1 MRVTLKHI
9 LKRVGNTMKK
19 TKISILQ
26 AWLSILFVSCF
37 LISNI
42 LAAKQFALPFGV
54 SMTAGAMTTF
64 PITYIL
70 SDIFSEVY
78 GYKWS
83 RTTCYMAFAINLLMA
98 GLFQIAIILPPS
110 PFYVGQEAFAQTLG
124 SAPRILAASLAAYV
138 IGDFANDKVFHKMKE
153 RHAESMRGYGWRA
166 ILSSLVGEICDSC
179 VFISVAF
186 IGTLP
191 VREMVVMAVTQ
202 VCLKVGYEIIVL
214 PLSTLACRKV
224 RAYEIQFS

>member
-1 MRVTLKHI
+1 
-9 LKRVGNTMKK
+9 MKK
-19 TKISILQ
+19 TKISMLQ
-26 AWLSILFVSCF
+26 VWLSILFVSCF

-54 SMTAGAMTTF
+54 SMTVGAMTTF

-70 SDIFSEVY
+70 SDIFSEIY

-83 RTTCYMAFAINLLMA
+83 RTTCYMAFAMNLLMA
-98 GLFQIAIILPPS
+98 GLFQVAIILPPS
-110 PFYVGQEAFAQTLG
+110 PFYAGQEAFAQTLG

-138 IGDFANDKVFHKMKE
+138 IGDFANDKVFRKMKE
-153 RHAESMRGYGWRA
+153 RHAESMKGYGWRA
-166 ILSSLVGEICDSC
+166 ILSSLVGEMCDSC
-179 VFISVAF
+179 VFIPVAF

-191 VREMVVMAVTQ
+191 VREMVIMAVTQ

-224 RAYEIQFS
+224 RAYEIQSSR

>member
-1 MRVTLKHI
+1 
-9 LKRVGNTMKK
+9 MKK
-19 TKISILQ
+19 TKISTLQ
-26 AWLSILFVSCF
+26 ALLMIVFVSCF

-42 LAAKQFALPFGV
+42 LASKQFLLPFGIT
-54 SMTAGAMTTF
+54 MTVGAMTTF

-83 RTTCYMAFAINLLMA
+83 RATCYIAFTMNLLMA
-98 GLFQIAIILPPS
+98 GLFQIAILLPPS
-110 PFYVGQEAFAQTLG
+110 PFYAGQEAFAQTLG
-124 SAPRILAASLAAYV
+124 NAPRILTASLAAYV
-138 IGDFANDKVFHKMKE
+138 IGDFANDKVFRKMKK
-153 RHAESMRGYGWRA
+153 RHAESMKGYGWRA
-166 ILSSLVGEICDSC
+166 ILSSLVGELCDSC
-179 VFISVAF
+179 VFIPVAF

-191 VREMVVMAVTQ
+191 VREMVVMAATQ

-224 RAYEIQFS
+224 RAYELQPSR

>member
-1 MRVTLKHI
+1 ME
-9 LKRVGNTMKK
+9 K
-19 TKISILQ
+19 TKISKLQ

-54 SMTAGAMTTF
+54 SMTVGAMTTF

-83 RTTCYMAFAINLLMA
+83 RATCYMAFTMNLLMA

-110 PFYVGQEAFAQTLG
+110 PFYAGQEAFAQTLG

-138 IGDFANDKVFHKMKE
+138 IGDFANDKVFRKMKE
-153 RHAESMRGYGWRA
+153 RHTETMKGYGWRA
-166 ILSSLVGEICDSC
+166 ILSSLVGELCDSC
-179 VFISVAF
+179 VFIPIAF

-191 VREMVVMAVTQ
+191 AREMVVMATTQ

-214 PLSTLACRKV
+214 PLSTLVCKKV
-224 RAYEIQFS
+224 REYELQSSR